1 MTRRT
6 NTALPAK
13 PNDVNQPDEIVSS
26 NELNFARSQL
36 AWLLLLANNV
46 VDRLKVPT
54 ATPRVSDKPETGRRR
69 RRGRDSH

>member
-1 MTRRT
+1 MTEKRT
-6 NTALPAK
+6 NVK
-13 PNDVNQPDEIVSS
+13 PTNRSDQSQTEEMVNSHEMNI
-26 NELNFARSQL
+26 ARSQL

>member
-13 PNDVNQPDEIVSS
+13 PNDVSQPDEIVSS
-26 NELNFARSQL
+26 NELNIARSQL

-46 VDRLKVPT
+46 VERLKVPT
-54 ATPRVSDKPETGRRR
+54 GTPRASDKRETGRSK
-69 RRGRDSH
+69 RRGGDSR

>member
-1 MTRRT
+1 MTRRK

-13 PNDVNQPDEIVSS
+13 PNDVSQPDEIVSS
-26 NELNFARSQL
+26 NELNIARSQL

-54 ATPRVSDKPETGRRR
+54 ATPRVSGKREL
-69 RRGRDSH
+69 RGGKTKK